1 MIQYAKKLIASTK
14 EMPLT
19 SPIRKGLIQIIS
31 KDVRVKDVAADL
43 GVTPPTIYNALNSAQ
58 NLALSMASRP
68 NQKRARVED
77 VDIEL
82 AIQFLDDVAPIPSGR
97 EYRLVRVT
105 YENLYAMYV
114 GFCNDRNAG
123 PLGKT
128 FFIDNV
134 LHSTGVRHSADE
146 THLQIVRRKKKVG
159 QALPPQRQ
167 GPEEVECAGRARDVV
182 ARAGPVLFAE
192 EERADIWGEGG
203 DCYCHSGLHP
213 TSSSGHF
220 FSGSHCGSLHVPR
233 TRTWPPQARVPP
245 LRGTNERNQQ

>member
-82 AIQFLDDVAPIPSGR
+82 AIQYSTPLTQSLAVENTALSESPMKIYMPCTLDSA
-97 EYRLVRVT
+97 T
-105 YENLYAMYV
+105 
-114 GFCNDRNAG
+114 
-123 PLGKT
+123 
-128 FFIDNV
+128 
-134 LHSTGVRHSADE
+134 TGM
-146 THLQIVRRKKKVG
+146 
-159 QALPPQRQ
+159 
-167 GPEEVECAGRARDVV
+167 RARS
-182 ARAGPVLFAE
+182 ARP
-192 EERADIWGEGG
+192 
-203 DCYCHSGLHP
+203 
-213 TSSSGHF
+213 
-220 FSGSHCGSLHVPR
+220 FSLTMSC
-233 TRTWPPQARVPP
+233 TRP
-245 LRGTNERNQQ
+245 G